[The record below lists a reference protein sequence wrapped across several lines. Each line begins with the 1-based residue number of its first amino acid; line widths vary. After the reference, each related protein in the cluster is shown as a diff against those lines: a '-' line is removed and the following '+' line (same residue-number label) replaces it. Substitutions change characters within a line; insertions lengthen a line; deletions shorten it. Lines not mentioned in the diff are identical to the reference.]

1 MDMREESLDTTPSL
15 SRREALAALAAA
27 GGYALAAGP
36 VDAQAIK
43 TDPQGLV
50 AETVTVPG
58 AYGTPISVYA
68 AAYPAS
74 GSGLPVV
81 VVVSEA
87 FGSRST

>member
-27 GGYALAAGP
+27 GGDALAAGP
-36 VDAQAIK
+36 VEAQAIK

-58 AYGTPISVYA
+58 ADGTPISVY

-87 FGSRST
+87 VGSRST